1 MLQLRARTAKIW
13 TAVAERSDDTAFRD
27 RAWCPKRRGAS
38 LPAALQS
45 LWLRRQPRWVVII
58 ASLLCASA
66 QADWVN
72 SLEPQGTPAGQV
84 NVVKAGKS
92 QGGIQLPDRPTPQE
106 TNAAVEL
113 QHWIKELTGASLPI
127 KPGKAGG
134 SRFAIHTDGSLGD
147 EGYSIAVNRDQ
158 ILLSGGKTRGVLNA
172 VYALLEEDLGCRFYA
187 NDSIRLP
194 RTNTLVI
201 APVDRRY
208 VPQLKIRDPFYAC
221 AFDPVWSLRNRANAP
236 HAAVPEE
243 QGGHMDYAGM
253 FVHTAAQIVPPD
265 NYFKEHPDY
274 FAQAADGTRTT
285 AQLCPTHP
293 EVVKIAIA
301 YVRQVLRNN
310 PHTEILSVSKNDC
323 QVSCLCPRC
332 KKLRDE
338 EGSDMANQLFLVN
351 QVAQAIEAEY
361 PNVIIDTLAYL
372 ETIQVP
378 KTARPR
384 KNVAIR
390 LCNDTVGAWS
400 HPFTPAEQCDTAK
413 LVSAWGAVH
422 DRIYIWDYNV
432 NFSHY
437 LAPMPNLDVMAANI
451 RFWIK
456 NHAEGVMLQGGYQGP
471 AERDQ
476 LKSWVAAKLLWNPAW
491 DEKALTRDFIQG
503 HYGKAAP
510 ALEEYE
516 TLLERMRAD
525 HASEMASPPGG
536 IRYPMDAPF
545 FTREYVTRATECF
558 SRARQLAQGDDDLTR
573 RVNRAELPILYVKC
587 VRGPEFAGDSYAR
600 VVGEFERIARREKI
614 KFLQEGDP
622 DFEPKLAGYKS
633 RIPKPTAT
641 R

>member
-1 MLQLRARTAKIW
+1 MRIQ
-13 TAVAERSDDTAFRD
+13 D
-27 RAWCPKRRGAS
+27 
-38 LPAALQS
+38 S
-45 LWLRRQPRWVVII
+45 LWIGIL
-58 ASLLCASA
+58 ASCLCWNA

-72 SLEPQGTPAGQV
+72 ALKPQGKPAGPV
-84 NVVKAGKS
+84 RVVKAGKP

-113 QHWIKELTGASLPI
+113 QHWIKELTGATLDI
-127 KPGKAGG
+127 KAGKAGG
-134 SRFAIHTDGSLGD
+134 SRIAIRTDGSLGD
-147 EGYSIAVNRDQ
+147 EGYAIAVNRGQ
-158 ILLSGGKTRGVLNA
+158 IILSGGKTRGVLNA
-172 VYALLEEDLGCRFYA
+172 VYALLEEDLGWRYYA
-187 NDSIRLP
+187 SDSIRLP
-194 RTNTLVI
+194 KTNTLVI
-201 APVDRRY
+201 APVARRY
-208 VPQLKIRDPFYAC
+208 IPQLKIRDPFYAC
-221 AFDPVWSLRNRANAP
+221 AFDPAWSLRNRANAP
-236 HAAVPEE
+236 NAAVPEE

-265 NYFKEHPDY
+265 KYFKEHPDY

-285 AQLCPTHP
+285 AQLCATHP
-293 EVVKIAIA
+293 DVVKIAIA
-301 YVRQVLRNN
+301 YVRQVLRDN
-310 PHTEILSVSKNDC
+310 PHTEIVSVSKNDC

-361 PNVIIDTLAYL
+361 PNIVIDTLAYL

-378 KTARPR
+378 KTVRPR

-390 LCNDTVGAWS
+390 LCNDAVGAWS

-413 LVSAWGAVH
+413 LISAWGAMH
-422 DRIYIWDYNV
+422 NRIYIWDYNV

-437 LAPMPNLDVMAANI
+437 LAPMPNLDVMVANI

-476 LKSWVAAKLLWNPAW
+476 FKSWVAAKLLWNPAL
-491 DEKALTRDFIQG
+491 DEMALARDFIQG
-503 HYGKAAP
+503 HYGNAAP

-516 TLLERMRAD
+516 VLLERMRAD

-545 FTREYVTRATECF
+545 FTKEFVAQAADTFARAK
-558 SRARQLAQGDDDLTR
+558 QLAQGDDELMR
-573 RVNRAELPILYVKC
+573 RVERAELPLLYVQC
-587 VRGPEFAGDSYAR
+587 VRGPEFVGDIYAQ
-600 VVGEFERIARREKI
+600 VVDRFERIARREKVQ
-614 KFLQEGDP
+614 FLQEGGP
-622 DFEPKLAGYKS
+622 DFEPKLAGYRN
-633 RIPKPTAT
+633 RIPKS
-641 R
+641 

>member
-1 MLQLRARTAKIW
+1 
-13 TAVAERSDDTAFRD
+13 
-27 RAWCPKRRGAS
+27 
-38 LPAALQS
+38 
-45 LWLRRQPRWVVII
+45 
-58 ASLLCASA
+58 
-66 QADWVN
+66 
-72 SLEPQGTPAGQV
+72 
-84 NVVKAGKS
+84 
-92 QGGIQLPDRPTPQE
+92 
-106 TNAAVEL
+106 
-113 QHWIKELTGASLPI
+113 
-127 KPGKAGG
+127 
-134 SRFAIHTDGSLGD
+134 
-147 EGYSIAVNRDQ
+147 
-158 ILLSGGKTRGVLNA
+158 
-172 VYALLEEDLGCRFYA
+172 
-187 NDSIRLP
+187 
-194 RTNTLVI
+194 
-201 APVDRRY
+201 VDRHY

-221 AFDPVWSLRNRANAP
+221 AFDPVWSLRNRANSP
-236 HAAVPEE
+236 HATVPEE

-253 FVHTAAQIVPPD
+253 FVHTAAQIVPPN

-301 YVRQVLRNN
+301 YVCQVLRDN

-332 KKLRDE
+332 KKLREE

-361 PNVIIDTLAYL
+361 PTVIIDTLAYL

-390 LCNDTVGAWS
+390 LCNDAVGAWS

-413 LVSAWGAVH
+413 LISAWGAVH
-422 DRIYIWDYNV
+422 NRLYIWDYNV

-525 HASEMASPPGG
+525 HVSEMASPPGG

-545 FTREYVTRATECF
+545 LTKKFVTQATDIFARAK
-558 SRARQLAQGDDDLTR
+558 QLAQGDDDLMR
-573 RVNRAELPILYVKC
+573 RVERAGLPILYVKC
-587 VRGPEFAGDSYAR
+587 VRGPEFSGDGYAQA
-600 VVGEFERIARREKI
+600 VGEFERIARREKI
-614 KFLQEGDP
+614 KFLQEGEP

-633 RIPKPTAT
+633 RIPKPAAT